1 MEAALLFRI
10 ALGSSFRQSGFGA
23 RRIEMRTR
31 TQTRAGA
38 GIGIDGRLLSLMKML
53 MLAEMA
59 GEGRGCRW
67 LV

>member
-1 MEAALLFRI
+1 MEAALPFRI

-23 RRIEMRTR
+23 RNETW
-31 TQTRAGA
+31 TGTGT
-38 GIGIDGRLLSLMKML
+38 GIGIDGRLLLVMKML
-53 MLAEMA
+53 MLTEKA